1 MKRFKCLIVDDE
13 PIAQR
18 IIEGYLADFQ
28 EFEIVDKC
36 LHALTARTILQNTSI
51 DLMFLDLEMPKLKGL
66 AFLKTLQN
74 PPAVIITTAHRE
86 YALES
91 FELAVLDYLLKPI
104 SFERFLKA
112 INRFQKL
119 HSPLNIPVMATTST
133 TTIEFLYVKSNRK
146 TLKINQ
152 QAIDYIEGM
161 NNYVKIYCQKEVHIV
176 YTSLQKMHTDLGASF
191 LRIHK
196 SYIINKNKIR
206 AFNQEQIEVAG
217 RQLPIGN
224 KYRQIIQ
231 EF

>member
-36 LHALTARTILQNTSI
+36 LHALAARTILQNTTI

-66 AFLKTLQN
+66 AFIKTLHN
-74 PPAVIITTAHRE
+74 PPNIIITTAHRE

-91 FELAVLDYLLKPI
+91 FELEVLDYLLKPI
-104 SFERFLKA
+104 SFERFLKS

-119 HSPLNIPVMATTST
+119 HSPLNPPIVATTSNT
-133 TTIEFLYVKSNRK
+133 PEFLYVKSNRK

-152 QAIDYIEGM
+152 QTIDYIEGM
-161 NNYVKIYCQKEVHIV
+161 NNYVKIYCQKEAHIV
-176 YTSLQKMHTDLGASF
+176 YTSLQKMKHNLGTSF

-196 SYIINKNKIR
+196 SYIINKNKIKS
-206 AFNQEQIEVAG
+206 FNQEQIEVANK
-217 RQLPIGN
+217 QLPIGN
-224 KYRQIIQ
+224 KYRRIIEQ
-231 EF
+231 F